1 MPKMEEEN
9 GKTRFFLFLE
19 NLFVKRIILKIAR

>member
-1 MPKMEEEN
+1 MEEEN
-9 GKTRFFLFLE
+9 GKKRFFLFLE